1 MGPPRTDVKRPLVRG
16 SLHAACAIDRLQR
29 REAANTRP
37 RGVRSA
43 ATPWRWWFS
52 PDQAPGQWP
61 PPTAPRP
68 AKRRSGLFSL
78 AQKTNYCLT
87 TKSMPIRPQ
96 PDANERHLY
105 PRGAHYCFLEFNCL
119 LSFSIACCR
128 CGSSSCIGG
137 DAGLEVGATSF
148 INKLSDLVIWARL
161 RPRKIPDRKM
171 SASGCR

>member
-1 MGPPRTDVKRPLVRG
+1 MLSSSVSVRETKVYASQRPPRFARG
-16 SLHAACAIDRLQR
+16 WDSRGAIERLSSR
-29 REAANTRP
+29 
-37 RGVRSA
+37 
-43 ATPWRWWFS
+43 
-52 PDQAPGQWP
+52 
-61 PPTAPRP
+61 
-68 AKRRSGLFSL
+68 SL